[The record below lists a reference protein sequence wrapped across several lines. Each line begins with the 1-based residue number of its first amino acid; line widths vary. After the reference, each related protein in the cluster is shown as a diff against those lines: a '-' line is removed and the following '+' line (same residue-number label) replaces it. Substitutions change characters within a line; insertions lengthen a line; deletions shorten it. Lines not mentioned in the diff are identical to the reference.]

1 MPGNPGRATTHVGPY
16 GRQDSVTETSR
27 TPAVPSRLSGLL
39 AWLRTIAPGFA
50 LALTVAAA
58 AGFVA
63 DHYGGP
69 VMLLALLIGM
79 ALAFLSEGPKAGPGI
94 RFSSKKVL
102 RVGVAL
108 LGLRIAVSD
117 VVALGG
123 EVVAMVLVGI
133 ALTIAAG
140 LAAARATNREGHMGT
155 LIGGATAI
163 CGASAALAL
172 SSVLP
177 RHKDHERDTIF
188 TVVAV
193 TTLSTVAMVL
203 YPALF
208 RALGFDDQEIGILIG
223 ATIHDVAQVVGAGY
237 AVSGEAGD
245 TATIVKLLRVAM
257 LLPTVLVVS
266 LVFAKARAEL
276 ADGRKADLPIPVFAI
291 VFAVL
296 VGINSLGI
304 LPETL
309 RVFLVDLSRWCLITA
324 VAAVGLTTSL
334 REIAK
339 VGWPPVIIAVTA
351 TLALLV
357 FSLAVLT
364 IGIV

>member
-1 MPGNPGRATTHVGPY
+1 MTDA
-16 GRQDSVTETSR
+16 SR
-27 TPAVPSRLSGLL
+27 PAPLSAARDFLDKAKLL
-39 AWLRTIAPGFA
+39 APGVL

-58 AGFVA
+58 SGFVA

-79 ALAFLSEGPKAGPGI
+79 ALAFVSEGPRAAAGI
-94 RFSSKKVL
+94 KFSSKKIL

-117 VVALGG
+117 VVGLGG
-123 EVVAMVLVGI
+123 GVVGLVLVAI
-133 ALTIAAG
+133 VLTITAA
-140 LAAARATNREGHMGT
+140 LIAAAIQGQDSHLGT

-177 RHKDHERDTIF
+177 RSEHHERNTIF

-208 RALGFDDQEIGILIG
+208 KAVGFTDREIGILIG

-245 TATIVKLLRVAM
+245 TATIVKLMRVAM
-257 LLPTVLVVS
+257 LLPTVLIVS
-266 LVFAKARAEL
+266 FVFAAARKRASDGGKAE
-276 ADGRKADLPIPVFAI
+276 LPIPVFAI
-291 VFAVL
+291 VFAIL
-296 VGINSLGI
+296 VAVNSAGII
-304 LPETL
+304 PEPMRL
-309 RVFLVDLSRWCLITA
+309 ALVEISRWCLITA

-334 REIAK
+334 KDIVK
-339 VGWPPVIIAVTA
+339 VGWPPVIIAVSC
-351 TLALLV
+351 TLALLIFCSV
-357 FSLAVLT
+357 VLGFHL
-364 IGIV
+364 I

>member
-1 MPGNPGRATTHVGPY
+1 
-16 GRQDSVTETSR
+16 
-27 TPAVPSRLSGLL
+27 
-39 AWLRTIAPGFA
+39 
-50 LALTVAAA
+50 
-58 AGFVA
+58 
-63 DHYGGP
+63 
-69 VMLLALLIGM
+69 MLLALLIGL
-79 ALAFLSEGPKAGPGI
+79 ALAFLSEGPRVGPGI
-94 RFSSKKVL
+94 RFASKRVL

-108 LGLRIAVSD
+108 LGLRIALSD
-117 VVALGG
+117 VVALGPG
-123 EVVAMVLVGI
+123 VVAMVIAGILV
-133 ALTIAAG
+133 T
-140 LAAARATNREGHMGT
+140 LAAALMAAKVQTAGVRLGV

-177 RHKDHERDTIF
+177 RGQDHERNTVF

-208 RALGFDDQEIGILIG
+208 KSVGFTDREVGILIG

-257 LLPTVLVVS
+257 LVPTVLIVS
-266 LVFAKARAEL
+266 LAFAKARREL
-276 ADGRKADLPIPVFAI
+276 ADGSRAELPIPGFAI
-291 VFAVL
+291 AFALL
-296 VGINSLGI
+296 VVVNSMGI
-304 LPETL
+304 LPEEV
-309 RVFLVDLSRWCLITA
+309 RAVLVEASRWCLVTA
-324 VAAVGLTTSL
+324 VAAVGLSTSL

-339 VGWPPVIIAVTA
+339 VGWPPVIIALCG

-357 FSLAVLT
+357 FAVAVLSLHL
-364 IGIV
+364 I

>member
-1 MPGNPGRATTHVGPY
+1 MSEAGAIHAARA
-16 GRQDSVTETSR
+16 
-27 TPAVPSRLSGLL
+27 RLQGAQTL
-39 AWLRTIAPGFA
+39 APGI
-50 LALTVAAA
+50 LLSLTVAAA

-69 VMLLALLIGM
+69 VMLMALLIGM
-79 ALAFLSEGPKAGPGI
+79 ALAFLSEGPRAAPGI
-94 RFSSKKVL
+94 KFSSKRIL

-117 VVALGG
+117 VVGLGAG
-123 EVVAMVLVGI
+123 VVALVLSGI
-133 ALTIAAG
+133 AITIAAG
-140 LAAARATNREGHMGT
+140 LLAARIQGEDWRLGT

-177 RHKDHERDTIF
+177 RKPGHDRDTIF

-208 RALGFDDQEIGILIG
+208 KAVGFTDREVGILIG

-245 TATIVKLLRVAM
+245 TATIVKLMRVAM
-257 LLPTVLVVS
+257 LLPTVLLVS
-266 LVFAKARAEL
+266 FLFARARR
-276 ADGRKADLPIPVFAI
+276 AAAQAGDKAELPIPLFAI
-291 VFAVL
+291 VFAIL
-296 VGINSLGI
+296 VGVNSAGI
-304 LPETL
+304 LPEAL
-309 RVFLVDLSRWCLITA
+309 REALVEVSRWCLITA

-339 VGWPPVIIAVTA
+339 VGWHPVIIALAGTLTLLLFCTA
-351 TLALLV
+351 ILGLHLV
-357 FSLAVLT
+357 
-364 IGIV
+364 

>member
-1 MPGNPGRATTHVGPY
+1 
-16 GRQDSVTETSR
+16 
-27 TPAVPSRLSGLL
+27 
-39 AWLRTIAPGFA
+39 
-50 LALTVAAA
+50 
-58 AGFVA
+58 
-63 DHYGGP
+63 
-69 VMLLALLIGM
+69 MLLALLIGM

-94 RFSSKKVL
+94 RFASKKVL

-123 EVVAMVLVGI
+123 GVVAMVLAGI
-133 ALTIAAG
+133 ALTIATG
-140 LAAARATNREGHMGT
+140 LVAARFMHRAGYLGT

-208 RALGFDDQEIGILIG
+208 RAFGFTDLEIGVLIG

-257 LLPTVLVVS
+257 LLPTVLIVS
-266 LVFAKARAEL
+266 LAFAKARAAL
-276 ADGRKADLPIPVFAI
+276 SDGRKAELPIPVFAL
-291 VFAVL
+291 VFALL
-296 VGINSLGI
+296 VGVNSTGL
-304 LPETL
+304 LPDMV
-309 RVFLVDLSRWCLITA
+309 RAPLVVASQWCLVTA

-334 REIAK
+334 KEIAK
-339 VGWPPVIIAVTA
+339 VGWPPVIIALA
-351 TLALLV
+351 STLALLAFCLTV
-357 FSLAVLT
+357 LSLGWV
-364 IGIV
+364 

>member
-1 MPGNPGRATTHVGPY
+1 LKDELAEAQDTDGRTGRGPVAR
-16 GRQDSVTETSR
+16 GRDLTR
-27 TPAVPSRLSGLL
+27 AVRVV
-39 AWLRTIAPGFA
+39 APGA
-50 LALTVAAA
+50 LLALTVAAA

-69 VMLLALLIGM
+69 VMLLALLIGLS
-79 ALAFLSEGPKAGPGI
+79 LAFLSEGPRAGPGI
-94 RFSSKKVL
+94 HFCAKRVL

-117 VVALGG
+117 VVDLGG
-123 EVVAMVLVGI
+123 GVLAMVLAGI
-133 ALTIAAG
+133 VLTIAVA
-140 LAAARATNREGHMGT
+140 LVAARVQGAGSRLGT
-155 LIGGATAI
+155 LVGGATAI

-177 RHKDHERDTIF
+177 QGKDHERNTVF

-193 TTLSTVAMVL
+193 TTLSTAAMVL

-208 RALGFDDQEIGILIG
+208 VAFGFSDREIGILIG

-237 AVSGEAGD
+237 AVSEEAGD

-266 LVFAKARAEL
+266 LAFAAARRAAAGGGRAEL
-276 ADGRKADLPIPVFAI
+276 PVPVFAI
-291 VFAVL
+291 VFAIL
-296 VGINSLGI
+296 VGVNSLDV
-304 LPETL
+304 LPAPVHDTL
-309 RVFLVDLSRWCLITA
+309 VSVSRWCLVTA
-324 VAAVGLTTSL
+324 VAAVGLSTSL

-339 VGWPPVIIAVTA
+339 VGWPPVVIALSA
-351 TLALLV
+351 TLALLTFGLV
-357 FSLAVLT
+357 ILSLHLV
-364 IGIV
+364 

>member
-1 MPGNPGRATTHVGPY
+1 MPGMSEVVRPWPLRRLLGLAALGREVLPG
-16 GRQDSVTETSR
+16 
-27 TPAVPSRLSGLL
+27 L
-39 AWLRTIAPGFA
+39 A

-79 ALAFLSEGPKAGPGI
+79 ALAFLSEGPRAGPGI
-94 RFSSKKVL
+94 KFASKKVL
-102 RVGVAL
+102 RLGVAL

-117 VVALGG
+117 VLGLG
-123 EVVAMVLVGI
+123 PGVVLMVVTGI
-133 ALTIAAG
+133 AVTVAAG
-140 LAAARATNREGHMGT
+140 LLAARISGAGGHLGT

-177 RHKDHERDTIF
+177 RHANHERDAIF

-193 TTLSTVAMVL
+193 TALSTVAMVL

-208 RALGFDDQEIGILIG
+208 RAFGFTDVEIGILIG

-257 LLPTVLVVS
+257 LLPTVLVAS
-266 LVFAKARAEL
+266 LVFARARAGLPGGGTAE
-276 ADGRKADLPIPVFAI
+276 LPIPLFAI
-291 VFAVL
+291 AFALL
-296 VGINSLGI
+296 VGVNSSGV
-304 LPETL
+304 LPEDL
-309 RVFLVDLSRWCLITA
+309 RLALVEASRWCLITA

-334 REIAK
+334 RDVAK
-339 VGWPPVIIAVTA
+339 VGWPPVTIALAA
-351 TLALLV
+351 TLTLLV
-357 FSLAVLT
+357 FALIVLT
-364 IGIV
+364 VAPI